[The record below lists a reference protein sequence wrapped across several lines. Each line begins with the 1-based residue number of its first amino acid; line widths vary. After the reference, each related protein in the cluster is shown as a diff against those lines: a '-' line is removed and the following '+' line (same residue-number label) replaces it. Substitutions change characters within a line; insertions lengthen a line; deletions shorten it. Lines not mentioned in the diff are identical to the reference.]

1 VNEAERAELFK
12 QITDDQDRTAKFIDG
27 NTTSVIAIR
36 GWAITIWL
44 AVLGVAFSSKLW
56 ELAALDVVVIFVFA
70 VIDGYHSSLYTEV
83 LLHAKKLEWITYL
96 HYVVLTTG
104 SMDPDAQSD
113 LDKALAVLKIGVYS
127 NLRRFKP
134 RDIWY
139 AEPTVFIRYMYPFLA
154 AAALASAILIA
165 ASSAAPTATTGN

>member
-1 VNEAERAELFK
+1 MTGAERDLLFK
-12 QITDDQDRTAKFIDG
+12 QIADDHDRTSKFIDG
-27 NTTSVIAIR
+27 NTTTVIAIR

-56 ELAALDVVVIFVFA
+56 ELAALDVLVVVMFA

-83 LLHAKKLEWITYL
+83 LLHAKKLEWISYL
-96 HYVVLTTG
+96 RYVATTMG
-104 SMDPDAQSD
+104 NLDPDAEKD
-113 LDKALAVLKIGVYS
+113 LDRALQDLKIGVYS

-139 AEPTVFIRYMYPFLA
+139 AQPTIFIRYMYPFLGA
-154 AAALASAILIA
+154 AAVAAAILIA
-165 ASSAAPTATTGN
+165 AASAPATSVGN